1 MRFKRINLKWFKSI
15 ITLLII
21 VAILN
26 FFKNMNVYVIASIL
40 MITVIVLALQFSM
53 NESDRYREL
62 MTPKIREFHHE
73 PKEKN
78 CNVVSIEQLRKM
90 NPYAFEEYVASMFRE
105 LGWMAKTTKSTGD
118 GGKDVVMYRREDET
132 RQLYYVECKR
142 YKGTVGRPVIQKLVG
157 AALADN
163 AIPYATV
170 TTGKFT
176 KEAEAEAKK
185 VGVRCIGPKEIV
197 NMQIEVDRKKGRE
210 AQHKTTAH
218 THTV

>member
-1 MRFKRINLKWFKSI
+1 MNLKWIKSI
-15 ITLLII
+15 VTLGMI
-21 VAILN
+21 VTILN
-26 FFKNMNVYVIASIL
+26 FFKDMSGYIIGCIL
-40 MITVIVLALQFSM
+40 MIVTIVIALQYAM
-53 NESDRYREL
+53 IEADRYKEL

-73 PKEKN
+73 PKEKK

-185 VGVRCIGPKEIV
+185 VGVRCIGPKEIK
-197 NMQIEVDRKKGRE
+197 NMQIEVERKKGRE
-210 AQHKTTAH
+210 AQHKATAH